1 MAAPIPAA
9 VPNYDAV
16 FKSAIAIHS
25 LTLAL
30 KSPRISRS
38 SPLLIST
45 KVVPISL
52 FPPPPPPP
60 PPPPTTPQPTNKKP
74 NTQTKTNH
82 TTTTT
87 TPKPPPHHPTHHTP
101 PP

>member
-9 VPNYDAV
+9 VPNNDAV

-30 KSPRISRS
+30 KSPRMSRS

-45 KVVPISL
+45 KVVPIIEDQCCSVNYFDSGGSL
-52 FPPPPPPP
+52 KGFLWFPSQSFSRKHNQEGAATLPASSE
-60 PPPPTTPQPTNKKP
+60 
-74 NTQTKTNH
+74 H
-82 TTTTT
+82 VFDDLV
-87 TPKPPPHHPTHHTP
+87 
-101 PP
+101 